1 MTNRGTAQVGL
12 QLAVVLNIV
21 RAVSEVEAAVLAD
34 SAVDTSVAA
43 AQAEDGKSRIE

>member
-21 RAVSEVEAAVLAD
+21 RAVSVAAAAVLAD
-34 SAVDTSVAA
+34 SAADTSVAA
-43 AQAEDGKSRIE
+43 VQAEDGKTRIE